1 MQANF
6 TADRNPTTSGLF
18 VVDRGPLGQPCRWY
32 SKDTDAWSL
41 CAYGAEDALAVKDIP
56 TAIGFLPWKGP
67 VSVKDVPKPVPVVA
81 LVAGVDRVK
90 APKLK
95 VAKVGNTKVG
105 LVQPKAPK
113 VAKVKATKSAKVTHP
128 DGTIF
133 FRTDRSKW
141 VVVIDGKQPA
151 ARPTK
156 DGVVKWLA
164 SKHPDIVPT
173 FASDNG
179 WPTKT

>member
-32 SKDTDAWSL
+32 DKATDAWSL

-67 VSVKDVPKPVPVVA
+67 VSVKDVPKPVPVAA
-81 LVAGVDRVK
+81 LVAGGPSKK
-90 APKLK
+90 ALAI
-95 VAKVGNTKVG
+95 VAKAEANMA
-105 LVQPKAPK
+105 KAPK
-113 VAKVKATKSAKVTHP
+113 VAKTPKTKTAKVTHA

-133 FRTDRSKW
+133 FREDRSKW

-156 DGVVKWLA
+156 EGVVKWL
-164 SKHPDIVPT
+164 SKAHPSVVPT
-173 FASDNG
+173 FI
-179 WPTKT
+179 

>member
-32 SKDTDAWSL
+32 DKATDAWSL

-67 VSVKDVPKPVPVVA
+67 VSVKDVPKPVPQVA
-81 LVAGVDRVK
+81 LVASGPSKKALAIVAKAEANAVK
-90 APKLK
+90 A
-95 VAKVGNTKVG
+95 A
-105 LVQPKAPK
+105 KAPK
-113 VAKVKATKSAKVTHP
+113 VAKTPKTKTAKVTHA

-133 FRTDRSKW
+133 FREDRSKW
-141 VVVIDGKQPA
+141 VVVVDGKQPA

-156 DGVVKWLA
+156 EGVVKWLA
-164 SKHPDIVPT
+164 KAHPSVVPT
-173 FASDNG
+173 FI
-179 WPTKT
+179 

>member
-1 MQANF
+1 MQTNF

-81 LVAGVDRVK
+81 LVAGAKVTK
-90 APKLK
+90 APKAPKMK
-95 VAKVGNTKVG
+95 VATVGNTKVG
-105 LVQPKAPK
+105 LVQSKP
-113 VAKVKATKSAKVTHP
+113 KATKSAKVTHP

-133 FRTDRSKW
+133 FRTDREKW

>member
-32 SKDTDAWSL
+32 DKATDTWSL

-67 VSVKDVPKPVPVVA
+67 VSVKDVPKPVPQVA
-81 LVAGVDRVK
+81 LVAGGPSKKALAIVAKAEANMAK
-90 APKLK
+90 APK
-95 VAKVGNTKVG
+95 AA
-105 LVQPKAPK
+105 KAPK
-113 VAKVKATKSAKVTHP
+113 VPKTKTAKVTHA

-133 FRTDRSKW
+133 FREDRQKW
-141 VVVIDGKQPA
+141 VVVVDGKQPA

-156 DGVVKWLA
+156 EGVVKWLA
-164 SKHPDIVPT
+164 TKHPEVKPT
-173 FASDNG
+173 FI
-179 WPTKT
+179 

>member
-32 SKDTDAWSL
+32 DKATDAWSL

-67 VSVKDVPKPVPVVA
+67 VSVKDVPKPVPQVA
-81 LVAGVDRVK
+81 LVAGSMRKGKTLDVVASGPSAK
-90 APKLK
+90 ALAI
-95 VAKVGNTKVG
+95 VAKAEAKMA
-105 LVQPKAPK
+105 KAPK
-113 VAKVKATKSAKVTHP
+113 VKTPKASKVTHA

-133 FRTDRSKW
+133 FREDRQKW
-141 VVVIDGKQPA
+141 VVVVDGKQPA

-156 DGVVKWLA
+156 EGVVKWLTA
-164 SKHPDIVPT
+164 KFPAIKPT
-173 FASDNG
+173 FLE
-179 WPTKT
+179 